1 MLFFYAVFR
10 VRLVLFRHLQ
20 DCHNIF
26 FRQRLEEANV
36 SVSAENAFLS
46 HFLDLGI
53 GWMNAKFSEGDWHAY
68 GVAPIFP
75 GGDGKKGS
83 GLYGRYCICRFWDM
97 HIENFFPKLYKSAR
111 IGFVHISGPASPD
124 GCKPGTVS
132 HIKHAAKFMFNF
144 VSGKIGYPSCP
155 GETIMG
161 KASGPH
167 KSSPGFIVFRLLYSN
182 LGCIVQKPSVPLRF
196 GQ

>member
-53 GWMNAKFSEGDWHAY
+53 GWINAKFSEGGWHVY
-68 GVAPIFP
+68 RVAPGLP
-75 GGDGKKGS
+75 GS
-83 GLYGRYCICRFWDM
+83 VISESLVWEASI
-97 HIENFFPKLYKSAR
+97 PKTFSPNCANLP
-111 IGFVHISGPASPD
+111 GFVLYTYLAQLPQTDASPA
-124 GCKPGTVS
+124 P
-132 HIKHAAKFMFNF
+132 
-144 VSGKIGYPSCP
+144 
-155 GETIMG
+155 
-161 KASGPH
+161 
-167 KSSPGFIVFRLLYSN
+167 
-182 LGCIVQKPSVPLRF
+182 
-196 GQ
+196 

>member
-53 GWMNAKFSEGDWHAY
+53 GWINAKFSEGGWPVS

-75 GGDGKKGS
+75 GGHGKKGS
-83 GLYGRYCICRFWDM
+83 GLYGRYCICRFWDT
-97 HIENFFPKLYKSAR
+97 HIENFFPQTVQICQDWFCTYISPSFPRQLQVRLRELHQTYRRVHAQSYVWRNQIPFRHRSDRYGK
-111 IGFVHISGPASPD
+111 GFRP
-124 GCKPGTVS
+124 T
-132 HIKHAAKFMFNF
+132 
-144 VSGKIGYPSCP
+144 
-155 GETIMG
+155 
-161 KASGPH
+161 
-167 KSSPGFIVFRLLYSN
+167 
-182 LGCIVQKPSVPLRF
+182 
-196 GQ
+196 

>member
-53 GWMNAKFSEGDWHAY
+53 GWINAKFSKGGWHAY
-68 GVAPIFP
+68 RVAPGLP
-75 GGDGKKGS
+75 GSDGCENSIRNIRIAGLGS
-83 GLYGRYCICRFWDM
+83 INSENLLTKLCKSSRICL
-97 HIENFFPKLYKSAR
+97 I
-111 IGFVHISGPASPD
+111 HISSPASPD
-124 GCKPGTVS
+124 RCKSGSVS
-132 HIKHAAKFMFNF
+132 YINIPPSSCSILCVAKSDTLPAPVRPLWERLPAHMR
-144 VSGKIGYPSCP
+144 VAR
-155 GETIMG
+155 
-161 KASGPH
+161 AS
-167 KSSPGFIVFRLLYSN
+167 
-182 LGCIVQKPSVPLRF
+182 
-196 GQ
+196 

>member
-53 GWMNAKFSEGDWHAY
+53 GWINAKFSEGGWHVY
-68 GVAPIFP
+68 RVAPGLP
-75 GGDGKKGS
+75 GNDGCENSIRNIRIAGLGS
-83 GLYGRYCICRFWDM
+83 INSETFSPNCANL
-97 HIENFFPKLYKSAR
+97 P
-111 IGFVHISGPASPD
+111 GFVLYTYLAQLPQTAASPA
-124 GCKPGTVS
+124 P
-132 HIKHAAKFMFNF
+132 
-144 VSGKIGYPSCP
+144 
-155 GETIMG
+155 
-161 KASGPH
+161 
-167 KSSPGFIVFRLLYSN
+167 
-182 LGCIVQKPSVPLRF
+182 
-196 GQ
+196 

>member
-53 GWMNAKFSEGDWHAY
+53 GWINAKFSKGGWHAY
-68 GVAPIFP
+68 RVAPGLP
-75 GGDGKKGS
+75 GNDG
-83 GLYGRYCICRFWDM
+83 
-97 HIENFFPKLYKSAR
+97 
-111 IGFVHISGPASPD
+111 
-124 GCKPGTVS
+124 
-132 HIKHAAKFMFNF
+132 
-144 VSGKIGYPSCP
+144 
-155 GETIMG
+155 
-161 KASGPH
+161 
-167 KSSPGFIVFRLLYSN
+167 
-182 LGCIVQKPSVPLRF
+182 
-196 GQ
+196 

>member
-53 GWMNAKFSEGDWHAY
+53 GWINAKFSEGGWHVY
-68 GVAPIFP
+68 RVAPSLP
-75 GGDGKKGS
+75 GS
-83 GLYGRYCICRFWDM
+83 
-97 HIENFFPKLYKSAR
+97 
-111 IGFVHISGPASPD
+111 D
-124 GCKPGTVS
+124 GCENSIRNIRIAGLGS
-132 HIKHAAKFMFNF
+132 IN
-144 VSGKIGYPSCP
+144 S
-155 GETIMG
+155 EN
-161 KASGPH
+161 
-167 KSSPGFIVFRLLYSN
+167 LLTK
-182 LGCIVQKPSVPLRF
+182 L
-196 GQ
+196 

>member
-53 GWMNAKFSEGDWHAY
+53 GWINAKFSEGGWHVY
-68 GVAPIFP
+68 RVAPGLP
-75 GGDGKKGS
+75 GSDGCENSIRNIRIAGLGS
-83 GLYGRYCICRFWDM
+83 INS
-97 HIENFFPKLYKSAR
+97 ENLLTKQCKSDLSYT
-111 IGFVHISGPASPD
+111 HISPSFPRQMQVRLRELHQ
-124 GCKPGTVS
+124 TYRRV
-132 HIKHAAKFMFNF
+132 HAQSYVWRNQIPFRHR
-144 VSGKIGYPSCP
+144 SDRYGK
-155 GETIMG
+155 
-161 KASGPH
+161 
-167 KSSPGFIVFRLLYSN
+167 GFR
-182 LGCIVQKPSVPLRF
+182 PT
-196 GQ
+196 

>member
-53 GWMNAKFSEGDWHAY
+53 GWINAKFSEGGWHAY
-68 GVAPIFP
+68 RVAPGLP
-75 GGDGKKGS
+75 GNDGCENSIRNIRIAGLGS
-83 GLYGRYCICRFWDM
+83 INSENLLTKLCKPSRICL
-97 HIENFFPKLYKSAR
+97 I
-111 IGFVHISGPASPD
+111 HISRPASPD
-124 GCKPGTVS
+124 
-132 HIKHAAKFMFNF
+132 
-144 VSGKIGYPSCP
+144 SC
-155 GETIMG
+155 
-161 KASGPH
+161 A
-167 KSSPGFIVFRLLYSN
+167 
-182 LGCIVQKPSVPLRF
+182 
-196 GQ
+196 

>member
-53 GWMNAKFSEGDWHAY
+53 GWINAKFSKGGWHAY
-68 GVAPIFP
+68 RVAPGLP
-75 GGDGKKGS
+75 GNDGCENSIRNIRIAGLGS
-83 GLYGRYCICRFWDM
+83 INSENLLTKLCKPSRICL
-97 HIENFFPKLYKSAR
+97 I
-111 IGFVHISGPASPD
+111 HISRPASPD
-124 GCKPGTVS
+124 SCKSGSVS
-132 HIKHAAKFMFNF
+132 YIKHTAEFMLNQIP
-144 VSGKIGYPSCP
+144 VRHQSDRYGK
-155 GETIMG
+155 
-161 KASGPH
+161 
-167 KSSPGFIVFRLLYSN
+167 GFR
-182 LGCIVQKPSVPLRF
+182 PT
-196 GQ
+196 

>member
-53 GWMNAKFSEGDWHAY
+53 GWINAKFSEGGWHVY
-68 GVAPIFP
+68 RVAPSLPGSDGCENSIRNIRIAGLGSINSENLLTKLMQIFP
-75 GGDGKKGS
+75 VC
-83 GLYGRYCICRFWDM
+83 L
-97 HIENFFPKLYKSAR
+97 NT
-111 IGFVHISGPASPD
+111 HISPSFPRQMQVRLRELHQ
-124 GCKPGTVS
+124 TYRRV
-132 HIKHAAKFMFNF
+132 HAQSYVWRNQIPFRHR
-144 VSGKIGYPSCP
+144 SDRYGK
-155 GETIMG
+155 
-161 KASGPH
+161 
-167 KSSPGFIVFRLLYSN
+167 GFR
-182 LGCIVQKPSVPLRF
+182 PT
-196 GQ
+196 

>member
-53 GWMNAKFSEGDWHAY
+53 GWINAKFSEGGWHVY

-83 GLYGRYCICRFWDM
+83 GLYGRYCICRFWDT

-111 IGFVHISGPASPD
+111 IGFVHISRPASPD
-124 GCKPGTVS
+124 SCKSGSVS
-132 HIKHAAKFMFNF
+132 
-144 VSGKIGYPSCP
+144 Y
-155 GETIMG
+155 T
-161 KASGPH
+161 
-167 KSSPGFIVFRLLYSN
+167 
-182 LGCIVQKPSVPLRF
+182 SVW
-196 GQ
+196 

>member
-53 GWMNAKFSEGDWHAY
+53 GWINAKFSEGGWHVY
-68 GVAPIFP
+68 RVAPGLP
-75 GGDGKKGS
+75 GSDGCENSIRNIRIAGLGS
-83 GLYGRYCICRFWDM
+83 INSENLLTKLCKSSRICL
-97 HIENFFPKLYKSAR
+97 I
-111 IGFVHISGPASPD
+111 HISSPASPD
-124 GCKPGTVS
+124 RCKWRSTRRRKPRIVIRRINRILHDPVPADDS
-132 HIKHAAKFMFNF
+132 VINDAEEFQCSSDRLVDHRFN
-144 VSGKIGYPSCP
+144 
-155 GETIMG
+155 
-161 KASGPH
+161 
-167 KSSPGFIVFRLLYSN
+167 
-182 LGCIVQKPSVPLRF
+182 
-196 GQ
+196 